1 VSFLNTSRKSLS
13 GSLAFCRATPP
24 CACACPLALAPRVC
38 ACPLAAAPRAWAR
51 PLAAASQACLCSL
64 AAPLLAANQVH
75 ICLVRA
81 TLGDALGLHSPS
93 AGDILASR
101 PASPCIQGAN
111 ASGLAA
117 VTLSASPPDFMQA
130 VLSARAGTAPATG
143 SALPR
148 SYVLM
153 PEGSTLPASAFSTMP
168 ASPKWST
175 SSGNTGESPGTNG
188 TPTCF

>member
-1 VSFLNTSRKSLS
+1 MPMTLFLARTLWIDESFPTWPPSWVLRACSPQQDRVSFLDASRNSLS

-51 PLAAASQACLCSL
+51 PLAAASQACLCPL
-64 AAPLLAANQVH
+64 AAPLLAAN
-75 ICLVRA
+75 
-81 TLGDALGLHSPS
+81 
-93 AGDILASR
+93 
-101 PASPCIQGAN
+101 
-111 ASGLAA
+111 
-117 VTLSASPPDFMQA
+117 SPPDLMQA
-130 VLSARAGTAPATG
+130 VPSARAGTAPATG
-143 SALPR
+143 SALAR

-153 PEGSTLPASAFSTMP
+153 PEGSTLTASAFSTMP